1 MSKDQLGL
9 SEQKVN
15 RLDKNVLQND
25 AAVLRNLVGFLNNP
39 EVTGA
44 AVPKENAAP
53 IPEGGPK
60 GETIIADAMPDHPT
74 NDLPRPVTPT
84 TPLPVAATP
93 IELPPSQI
101 GLRLFFT
108 GRESSKVV
116 ETIGATEFSI
126 SGDVMRLAQFFFG
139 NAVFSDAPINQNP
152 GTQNFL
158 ETIKAWGSGEISATY
173 PITPARATF
182 VTMIR
187 SMSEVL
193 PAGITWARFGK
204 DEGFWIDAAVNA
216 AKAFSEANPHS
227 RVVVTGVSSMSEFKY
242 FQALGFRHW
251 HIMTASIPGAV
262 ENKLLTGLNNSV
274 TTQISQTRQGNRLH
288 CVWVGPAMPSTN
300 RLWPLKAFV
309 DAAVIPPVEVE

>member
-9 SEQKVN
+9 SEQKVT

-39 EVTGA
+39 SITGA
-44 AVPKENAAP
+44 EVVPPSAVTE
-53 IPEGGPK
+53 GPK

-74 NDLPRPVTPT
+74 NDLPRPTTATPA
-84 TPLPVAATP
+84 PLPVAATP

-216 AKAFSEANPHS
+216 ARAFSEANPS
-227 RVVVTGVSSMSEFKY
+227 ARVVVTGVASMSEFKY

-251 HIMTASIPGAV
+251 HCMVAAIPGAI

-274 TTQISQTRQGNRLH
+274 TKQISESRSGNRLH
-288 CVWVGPAMPSTN
+288 CIWIGPAMPSTN
-300 RLWPLKAFV
+300 RIWTLQAFKSACSTV
-309 DAAVIPPVEVE
+309 VGSLE